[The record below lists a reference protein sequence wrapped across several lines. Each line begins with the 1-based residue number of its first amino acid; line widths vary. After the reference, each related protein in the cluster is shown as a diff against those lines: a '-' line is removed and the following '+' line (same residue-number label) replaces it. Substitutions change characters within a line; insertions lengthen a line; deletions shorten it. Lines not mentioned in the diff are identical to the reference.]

1 MPRARRHKIPQ
12 NTQKQPFWGSQ
23 AVCQA
28 IFQCQN
34 PSSWQLSFNDG
45 GPMSEPV
52 TDISDVLTAS
62 HFTKEESDLGH
73 TLVR

>member
-1 MPRARRHKIPQ
+1 
-12 NTQKQPFWGSQ
+12 
-23 AVCQA
+23 
-28 IFQCQN
+28 
-34 PSSWQLSFNDG
+34 
-45 GPMSEPV
+45 MSEPV